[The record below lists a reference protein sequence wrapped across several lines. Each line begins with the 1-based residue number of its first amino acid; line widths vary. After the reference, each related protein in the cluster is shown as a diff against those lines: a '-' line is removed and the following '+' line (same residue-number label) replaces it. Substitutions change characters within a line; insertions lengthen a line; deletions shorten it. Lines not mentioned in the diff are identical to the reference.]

1 MFKTKSVARR
11 NCLTILR
18 LLFLMLVSLAACL
31 AWTATNNTTHAQA
44 ERVTV
49 RVDGRAVFRVGAM
62 GEQTAAERARAVER
76 RLGTLLENTDAITP
90 ARVERSTTNRE
101 DRIITVAS
109 VPVVTVTEA
118 DAQENLVTV
127 DALAA
132 SWAETVN
139 QTLARGREDRV
150 SAWGRFRSEV
160 EASVRTAFA
169 RLLESV
175 ITIIPRVFAAG
186 LVILLFGGIALSV
199 RWFIRVTFH
208 RAFNDLTI
216 ENLVKQLAYYTVWAL
231 GLILAA
237 AALGFDPQTVVTGLG
252 LTSLALGFALKDI
265 ISNFISGILLLA
277 LRPFQ
282 IGDQIVIGDTEGSVE
297 RIELRATQI
306 KTYDGRTA
314 IVPNADVFTSRVI
327 NNTASPER
335 GGSVELFLDYGCDLR
350 EAVAVIADVTRK
362 TEGVL
367 ETPSPTVRV
376 KALTENAMHI
386 EALFRTDSRRAD
398 FMATASAIRHHA
410 ITALKDAGIALPD
423 SNLRV
428 LKPFDESRWQVAMNK
443 AAMDKASFD
452 SSRNAAT
459 RDGDGAATS
468 AR

>member
-1 MFKTKSVARR
+1 MAVIITAAVLA
-11 NCLTILR
+11 CTIH
-18 LLFLMLVSLAACL
+18 
-31 AWTATNNTTHAQA
+31 THAQD

-49 RVDGRAVFRVGAM
+49 RVDGRAVFRVGAA
-62 GEQTAAERARAVER
+62 GEQDAGVRARAIER
-76 RLGTLLENTDAITP
+76 RIQTLLQNPDAITP
-90 ARVERSTTNRE
+90 ARVEASTTNPA
-101 DRIITVAS
+101 DRIVTVAS

-118 DAQENLVTV
+118 DAQENLIAV

-132 SWAETVN
+132 QWAEAVN
-139 QTLARGREDRV
+139 QSLMRGREDRV
-150 SAWGRFRSEV
+150 SAWGGFRAEV
-160 EASVRTAFA
+160 TASVRTAFA
-169 RLLESV
+169 RLLESA
-175 ITIIPRVFAAG
+175 ITIIPRVFAAM

-199 RWFIRVTFH
+199 RWLVRVTFH
-208 RAFNDLTI
+208 RIIKDLTV

-231 GLILAA
+231 GAIVAA

-282 IGDQIVIGDTEGSVE
+282 IGDQIVVGDTEGSVE

-314 IVPNADVFTSRVI
+314 LVPNAEVFTSRVI

-335 GGSVELFLDYGCDLR
+335 GGSVELFLDYNCDLR
-350 EAVAVIADVTRK
+350 KALAIIAEATRA
-362 TEGVL
+362 TPGVL

-376 KALTENAMHI
+376 RALTENAMHL

-398 FMATASAIRHHA
+398 FMATASAIRHNA
-410 ITALKDAGIALPD
+410 INKLKEAGIALPD

-428 LKPFDESRWQVAMNK
+428 LKNLDAEARDESEAGEMVGV
-443 AAMDKASFD
+443 
-452 SSRNAAT
+452 SRA
-459 RDGDGAATS
+459 
-468 AR
+468 